1 MPRECLP
8 AFRSATAV
16 VGIDSAK
23 RRSVRPPCAIAPVR
37 CYIRCCASRAKAQS
51 GGNADHA
58 GLIQQLNHGRLVRS
72 QDDGVTMGRVMN
84 MS

>member
-16 VGIDSAK
+16 TGIDSAK
-23 RRSVRPPCAIAPVR
+23 RRSVRPPSAIAPVR
-37 CYIRCCASRAKAQS
+37 CHIRCCASRAKAQS
-51 GGNADHA
+51 GGRTDLA
-58 GLIQQLNHGRLVRS
+58 GLTQHHNHGRLVRS